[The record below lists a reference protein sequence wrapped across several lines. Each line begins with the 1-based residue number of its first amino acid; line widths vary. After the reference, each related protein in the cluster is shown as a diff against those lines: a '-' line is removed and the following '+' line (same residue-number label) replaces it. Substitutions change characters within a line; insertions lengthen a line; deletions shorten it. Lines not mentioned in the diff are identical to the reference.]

1 MKNPSHRA
9 GVKAVAAQ
17 LHRVNHFV
25 EPLEPRTFLSA
36 VPSGTID
43 PTFGKGGSALF
54 TADRSLDIKTVA
66 AVALPKGKIL
76 LLGTNFIANGIDVFT
91 TAIERLNADGSPD
104 KTFGKN
110 GIRLF
115 AASTGQPFTDPRAIA
130 VDSAGRIYV
139 AGHAGLARLKSN
151 GSLDK
156 SFSNSFAKNSAAGYF
171 NSIAIQTDGN
181 ILLGGYYPEA
191 SSRGADDGQH
201 NFAVTRIH
209 PNGNV
214 DEQFGD
220 HGRTVVK
227 FSIGLSRLNSADY
240 ALTIDTQGRI
250 LAAGGDDGEFD
261 LVRLSRDGLPDSSFG
276 DHGKAVVLRNEGGNS
291 EDASRRTGAPS
302 FVKVSQRATDGE
314 IIAAGGYPS
323 DNFIDRKNYNL
334 GPLVVAA
341 FQPDGMRDMAFA
353 DHGVVR
359 LEVGQAPGPYH
370 TLVPRGAAATGIAFL
385 RNNQTLISG
394 SLISDSGLSGILL
407 TRLNA
412 DGSPDAS
419 FAPTLQTAPGSTSS
433 GGLRFIPTVSPDAS
447 ILNAGLIAVKHDQ
460 FLLPIAG
467 SPIYSS
473 YARFGSLRLNYD
485 GSIDR
490 TYGRA
495 GIGRV
500 SINYPDQQT
509 PVRLVATPDGKS
521 YLTLQGDT
529 QVRVVALKANGR
541 VDSSFILENKPGASN
556 NHTRSQVPLNVGQI
570 LIAIQPD
577 GKRLVEDLRLNE
589 GVDLIRYNVDGSID
603 TLFGIAGVIHFGTL
617 YGTYNLDKIL
627 IRADGSLVLSMG
639 YSGAVVY
646 GVVTE
651 TIYSLTA
658 AGGISASLELPE
670 QKYIGGLTTYS
681 DMVLDATGALLL
693 ASNLP
698 KPTNSLF
705 TASPVI
711 TRMDAVHLTVDT
723 SYGVGGHVDLP
734 TVPSAL
740 TLMADGRA
748 LIFSDNPSGN
758 VNSALPSLTAI
769 SVTGTIDTHFTQ
781 GASRSPTGLNFA
793 VSGDLMTLQNGK
805 TLLVVRDNYR
815 NPARA
820 ARFLPDGSLDT
831 TFGTTGLVTLP
842 AGTTAFTLQT
852 TNGIE
857 SLLVAGSIK
866 PARTSPYDTAQS
878 ESTAFVQRIVL

>member
-9 GVKAVAAQ
+9 GVKAIAARIDRPN
-17 LHRVNHFV
+17 LFV
-25 EPLEPRTFLSA
+25 EPLEPRTFLTA

-43 PTFGKGGSALF
+43 PTFGHGGSALF
-54 TADRSLDIKTVA
+54 TANRSLDIKTVA
-66 AVALPKGKIL
+66 AMALPKGKML

-115 AASTGQPFTDPRAIA
+115 AASAGQPFTDPRAIA

-151 GSLDK
+151 GALDK

-171 NSIAIQTDGN
+171 NSIAMQTDGN

-227 FSIGLSRLNSADY
+227 FNIGLSRLNSADY
-240 ALTIDTQGRI
+240 ALMIDTQGRI

-261 LVRLSRDGLPDSSFG
+261 LVRLSRDGLPDLSFG

-291 EDASRRTGAPS
+291 RDTSRRTGSPS
-302 FVKVSQRATDGE
+302 FVRVSQRPSDGE

-323 DNFIDRKNYNL
+323 DNFTDINNHNL

-359 LEVGQAPGPYH
+359 FEVGQAPGPYH
-370 TLVPRGAAATGIAFL
+370 SLVARAAAATGIAFL
-385 RNNQTLISG
+385 GNNQTLISG

-412 DGSPDAS
+412 DGSPDPS
-419 FAPTLQTAPGSTSS
+419 FAPTLQTAPGSTPSE
-433 GGLRFIPTVSPDAS
+433 GLRFIPTVSPDAS
-447 ILNAGLIAVKHDQ
+447 IFNAGLIAVKHDQ
-460 FLLPIAG
+460 FLLPVAG
-467 SPIYSS
+467 SPIYSP
-473 YARFGSLRLNYD
+473 YARFASLRLNSD

-490 TYGRA
+490 TYGKA
-495 GIGRV
+495 GIGKA
-500 SINYPDQQT
+500 SINYPDRQT
-509 PVRLVATPDGKS
+509 PVGLVATSDGKS
-521 YLTLQGDT
+521 YLTLQGDK
-529 QVRVVALKANGR
+529 QVRVVALKVNGR
-541 VDSSFILENKPGASN
+541 VDPSFILERTLGDSN
-556 NHTRSQVPLNVGQI
+556 DHTRSKVPLNIGQS

-577 GKRLVEDLRLNE
+577 GKQLVQDLRSNE

-603 TLFGIAGVIHFGTL
+603 TLFGIAGVVHFGTL
-617 YGTYNLDKIL
+617 YGTYSLDKIL
-627 IRADGSLVLSMG
+627 IRADGSLVLGLG

-646 GVVTE
+646 GVTTE

-658 AGGISASLELPE
+658 AGGVTASLELPY
-670 QKYIGGLTTYS
+670 QNYIGGLTAYS
-681 DMVLDATGALLL
+681 DMALDATGALLL
-693 ASNLP
+693 MSNFP
-698 KPTNSLF
+698 NPTSPVI
-705 TASPVI
+705 TIDPVI

-723 SYGVGGHVDLP
+723 SYGVEGHVDLP

-740 TLMADGRA
+740 TLLPDGRA
-748 LIFSDNPSGN
+748 LVIGSDLFGTVDTRPF
-758 VNSALPSLTAI
+758 ALTAI
-769 SVTGTIDTHFTQ
+769 STTGTIDTRFAQ
-781 GASRSPTGLNFA
+781 GAGGSPVNINFSK
-793 VSGDLMTLQNGK
+793 SGDLITLQNGK
-805 TLLVVRDNYR
+805 ILLMLRDDSR
-815 NPARA
+815 NPARV
-820 ARFLPDGSLDT
+820 ARFLTDGSLDT

-866 PARTSPYDTAQS
+866 PAQTSPYDTAKS
-878 ESTAFVQRIVL
+878 ESTAFVQRLVL